1 MPDREDQSSDQE
13 SWSDM
18 VLPRSFEKRST
29 SQQNAAKGHKFMQNK
44 AKMIEIA
51 AESSKT
57 ARNRCRRS
65 SIGDPQLRILN

>member
-29 SQQNAAKGHKFMQNK
+29 SQQNAAKGHKFMQNIAKWQKSLRK
-44 AKMIEIA
+44 AAK
-51 AESSKT
+51 
-57 ARNRCRRS
+57 RH
-65 SIGDPQLRILN
+65 